1 MSASKSPL
9 PLDSYSTPN
18 APPPSYSESLSAPR
32 GHASRVPKLVESHIL
47 PRLHGDPIT
56 TLVLIPSDVSTLIPE
71 TTTSTSPAA
80 FSHESI
86 VGFHSTENPTIVRL
100 SGAENAL
107 DFWRRG
113 AVIGELESQLRVRLS
128 DVGYTVIRGSPKA
141 KALASSRIA
150 GSQNVDWKGVERKSL
165 TEGEA
170 RVTAEIKEVCLR
182 IENEM
187 GLYETRKGRAVIVTV
202 ELGMTGDMDD

>member
-9 PLDSYSTPN
+9 PLDSHSAPD
-18 APPPSYSESLSAPR
+18 APPPSYTESLSAPQD
-32 GHASRVPKLVESHIL
+32 HVSRVPKLVESHIL

-56 TLVLIPSDVSTLIPE
+56 TLVLIPSNVSTLIPE
-71 TTTSTSPAA
+71 TTSLTSPAA

-86 VGFHSTENPTIVRL
+86 VGFYSTANPTIIRL

-107 DFWRRG
+107 EFWGRG
-113 AVIGELESQLRVRLS
+113 AVIGELENQLRMRLS
-128 DVGYTVIRGSPKA
+128 EVGYRVIHGSPNA
-141 KALASSRIA
+141 KTQASSRIA
-150 GSQNVDWKGVERKSL
+150 GSQDVDWKGVERKSV

-187 GLYETRKGRAVIVTV
+187 GLYETRTGRAVIVKV
-202 ELGMTGDMDD
+202 ELGMNGDMDD